1 MNVFTRLDV
10 RDVKK
15 YAPRRALIGVGVV
28 RVGRFDAGASDES
41 AKSIFAA
48 GAALGSDNEAVTVDD
63 HVNGISVGLIH
74 GGEIGVFHHDDLAV
88 ARMLL
93 EIFFDGF
100 PGFAD
105 VDGEEDEAF
114 AGELMADLVDEG
126 GFVGAE
132 AATLPWMVSLENFS
146 PVVVMALK
154 CGAGSLSL
162 GPARV
167 QTAARIRR
175 ERIIAR
181 NEMFFAA
188 MGGMYTAG
196 ASTCQLLCWQVV
208 TRRVRRCWRSRN
220 TKPGTRARVA
230 ESK

>member
-105 VDGEEDEAF
+105 VDSEEDEALVREF
-114 AGELMADLVDEG
+114 VADFVDEG

-132 AATLPWMVSLENFS
+132 AAPGGPEFEEDDF
-146 PVVVMALK
+146 ALDGFVGEFFASGGDGVEVRGRLLVL
-154 CGAGSLSL
+154 GAG
-162 GPARV
+162 
-167 QTAARIRR
+167 
-175 ERIIAR
+175 E
-181 NEMFFAA
+181 
-188 MGGMYTAG
+188 G
-196 ASTCQLLCWQVV
+196 ANG
-208 TRRVRRCWRSRN
+208 R
-220 TKPGTRARVA
+220 KD
-230 ESK
+230 